1 MGMSELEAAWMMLY
15 DAFGIGGA
23 AEPATIAAVI
33 LALLL
38 SILAGSAAGKFL
50 LWLPGGILGLLSYLG
65 KTLGNALGSLFWRA
79 KDERRKPRREQDS
92 AKFYPPTFC
101 SGQKG
106 APFSAGKSESW
117 RKSQKDFVST
127 RPRTQLEKKE
137 ESEAEG
143 DEQEESDLEE
153 EPARE
158 EQQEK
163 PKPLDKSMY
172 LERELSKA
180 QRENLL
186 ARGYKRLKTSAFGDS
201 GASYYLVDKRWNE
214 GALHA
219 FFCYLIEDEL
229 KKKGKKPEL
238 HINDGPDIVFE
249 HKGHR
254 YCFDVETGTNLARS
268 REKVERKF
276 GYYARDY
283 YRSYIFVTK
292 KKFKHKYRRY
302 GIVVTRASLRK
313 ALSGI
318 FR

>member
-1 MGMSELEAAWMMLY
+1 MGMSELEAAWIMLY
-15 DAFGIGGA
+15 DAFGIGRT
-23 AEPATIAAVI
+23 AEPATIAAV
-33 LALLL
+33 LFAALL
-38 SILAGSAAGKFL
+38 SILAGYSAGKFL

-65 KTLGNALGSLFWRA
+65 KILGNALGSLFWRA
-79 KDERRKPRREQDS
+79 KDERRKPREWQDS

-101 SGQKG
+101 PGQKG

-117 RKSQKDFVST
+117 RNSQKDFVST
-127 RPRTQLEKKE
+127 RLRTQLEKK
-137 ESEAEG
+137 
-143 DEQEESDLEE
+143 E

-163 PKPLDKSMY
+163 EKPLDKSMY
-172 LERELSKA
+172 LERALSKA

-254 YCFDVETGTNLARS
+254 YCFDVETGTNIARS

-292 KKFKHKYRRY
+292 KKLKHKYSRY
-302 GIVVTRASLRK
+302 GIVVTRASLLK
-313 ALSGI
+313 VLSGI

>member
-1 MGMSELEAAWMMLY
+1 MGMSELEAAWMLLY
-15 DAFGIGGA
+15 DAFGIGRV

-38 SILAGSAAGKFL
+38 SILVGYAAGKFL

-65 KTLGNALGSLFWRA
+65 KILGNALGSLFWRA
-79 KDERRKPRREQDS
+79 DEKRGKLREEQNSKLLCHSWERPR
-92 AKFYPPTFC
+92 T
-101 SGQKG
+101 G
-106 APFSAGKSESW
+106 
-117 RKSQKDFVST
+117 FVST

-172 LERELSKA
+172 LERALSKA

-254 YCFDVETGTNLARS
+254 YCFDVETGTNIARS

-292 KKFKHKYRRY
+292 KKLKHKYSRY
-302 GIVVTRASLRK
+302 GIVVTRASLLK